1 MQTLTALWPDD
12 DVVRFRS
19 SVCRWERKKRGSG
32 ELTFPKNIL
41 LWPNVQWQLKF
52 NTFPLFCE
60 CVCVRWPLKR
70 PSREHLSWLK
80 SWSAHKESN
89 RDCLEVSQYLD
100 FALSS
105 CSLSPSS
112 DCFQMCS
119 SSPFVSWNSNLFDF
133 APLSSFFADIFLLF
147 ICVFVFLMFLHSECS
162 RSQVFCLHYGFKK
175 RKMTQDCFSQSKKSL
190 CFYCCFLVWPFFLFL
205 NDSVS

>member
-60 CVCVRWPLKR
+60 CVCVCALAPKTPFQGAFKLAEITKR
-70 PSREHLSWLK
+70 SQREQQGLFGSQSVSWFCIVL
-80 SWSAHKESN
+80 
-89 RDCLEVSQYLD
+89 LL
-100 FALSS
+100 
-105 CSLSPSS
+105 SLSLFRLFSDVLQLAFCELKFQFIWFRSS
-112 DCFQMCS
+112 QQ
-119 SSPFVSWNSNLFDF
+119 
-133 APLSSFFADIFLLF
+133 FLRRHLF
-147 ICVFVFLMFLHSECS
+147 IVYLRLRFFDVSPQRVQSEPSFLSPLW
-162 RSQVFCLHYGFKK
+162 L
-175 RKMTQDCFSQSKKSL
+175 
-190 CFYCCFLVWPFFLFL
+190 
-205 NDSVS
+205 